1 MIIPPF
7 EPLVKLYLEYCMDF
21 GSANTVTKR
30 RYRKAAIR
38 IREWEQH
45 SGKGRKYYRLF
56 SLMLLFNIEKNRWP
70 KEFYWIAVNH

>member
-21 GSANTVTKR
+21 GSTDTVTKR
-30 RYRKAAIR
+30 RYRKEAIR

-56 SLMLLFNIEKNRWP
+56 SLMLLFSIEKIGGQKN
-70 KEFYWIAVNH
+70 FIG

>member
-21 GSANTVTKR
+21 VSADTVTKR

-56 SLMLLFNIEKNRWP
+56 SLMLLFSIEKIGGQKN
-70 KEFYWIAVNH
+70 FIG